1 MINKLANYK
10 YIWNVLQDYIEDDEK
25 RKRIKFVVPEN
36 GISAYFEINNDE
48 LSNNDT
54 NDDNVPVNPFLRFNE
69 LILEMSEFDS
79 EREKTVKK
87 VLNNL
92 YFHLFGN
99 LDLLEG
105 MNAYDIIL
113 SFIVKDI
120 KEGEFGKSAKS
131 YISYLDRNEQRTVA
145 KYLKKYYEEDTSI
158 NIFLRVFQEIFSDSI
173 IYGDKI
179 KKKTLVLYIN
189 ADKSKE
195 NKMKVK
201 LLAELFIPIDYKI
214 KIMWQYHI
222 GVIDVKETLKMEEM
236 SVY

>member
-1 MINKLANYK
+1 MLNKLENYK

-25 RKRIKFVVPEN
+25 RKKIKFVVPEK

-54 NDDNVPVNPFLRFNE
+54 TDNNVPVNPFLRFNE
-69 LILEMSEFDS
+69 LIFETSEYDS
-79 EREKTVKK
+79 EREKMVKK

-105 MNAYDIIL
+105 INAYDIIL
-113 SFIVKDI
+113 SFIVRNI
-120 KEGEFGKSAKS
+120 KEGEFGKNAKL
-131 YISYLDRNEQRTVA
+131 YISYLNRNEQRTVA
-145 KYLKKYYEEDTSI
+145 KYLKKYYEEDTGI
-158 NIFLRVFQEIFSDSI
+158 NMFLRVFQEIFADSI
-173 IYGDKI
+173 VYGDKT
-179 KKKTLVLYIN
+179 KKKILVLYIN
-189 ADKSKE
+189 ADKSQK

-201 LLAELFIPIDYKI
+201 LLVELFIPIEYRL

>member
-1 MINKLANYK
+1 MLNKLENYK

-25 RKRIKFVVPEN
+25 RKKIKFVVPEK

-54 NDDNVPVNPFLRFNE
+54 ADNNVPVNPFLRFNE
-69 LILEMSEFDS
+69 LIFETSEYDS

-105 MNAYDIIL
+105 INAYDIVL
-113 SFIVKDI
+113 SFIVKNI
-120 KEGEFGKSAKS
+120 KEGEFGKKAKL
-131 YISYLDRNEQRTVA
+131 YISYLNRNEQRTVA
-145 KYLKKYYEEDTSI
+145 KYLKKYYEEDTGI
-158 NIFLRVFQEIFSDSI
+158 NMFLRVFQEIFADSI
-173 IYGDKI
+173 VYGDKT
-179 KKKTLVLYIN
+179 KKKTLVLYVN
-189 ADKSKE
+189 ADKSQK

-201 LLAELFIPIDYKI
+201 LLVELFIPIEYRV

-236 SVY
+236 SIY